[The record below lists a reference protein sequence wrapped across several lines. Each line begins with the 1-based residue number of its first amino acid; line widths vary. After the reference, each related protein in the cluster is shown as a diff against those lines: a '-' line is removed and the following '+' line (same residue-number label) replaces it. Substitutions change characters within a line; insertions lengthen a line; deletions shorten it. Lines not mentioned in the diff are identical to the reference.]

1 MNAVSPRHFSIVSSV
16 PDARTA
22 NLSTDCDRK
31 HRAMSKVVT
40 TQRDRLVTELGSL
53 DIFLDADGG
62 TRTMLSEG
70 SQLRSYAPDELILRE
85 GERPRH
91 LFGIVDGLVAL
102 GAHHHERETTLS
114 LVERGRCLLLQAVV
128 TDRVYL
134 QSAKAI
140 TSATVLAIPA
150 GKFRAA
156 IARDPGLAMATM
168 RAVASDHRDAIRDL
182 KNIKLRS
189 NAERLANWI
198 LENTQD
204 DGRLELAIN
213 KKLLA
218 ERLGM
223 TPESLSRCLRV
234 LKPFGLVN
242 HRDRLEVSDAALLR
256 TFALPNSL
264 IDQGDGSRLER
275 RATT

>member
-1 MNAVSPRHFSIVSSV
+1 
-16 PDARTA
+16 
-22 NLSTDCDRK
+22 
-31 HRAMSKVVT
+31 MSKVVAP
-40 TQRDRLVTELGSL
+40 QQNPLVTEMETL
-53 DIFLDADGG
+53 DIFLNTSGE
-62 TRTMLSEG
+62 TRAVLSEG
-70 SQLRSYAPDELILRE
+70 TQLHTYSPDEFILRE

-91 LFGIVDGLVAL
+91 LFGIVNGLVAL
-102 GAHHHERETTLS
+102 GAQHHDRETTLS
-114 LVERGRCLLLQAVV
+114 LLERGRCLLLQAVI

-150 GKFRAA
+150 TKFRAE
-156 IARDPGLAMATM
+156 IARDPGLAMAAM

-198 LENTQD
+198 LENTRD
-204 DGRLELAIN
+204 GGRLELAIN

-223 TPESLSRCLRV
+223 TPESLSRSLRV
-234 LKPFGLVN
+234 LKPFGLIN
-242 HRDRLEVSDAALLR
+242 NRDYLEVSDVALLR
-256 TFALPNSL
+256 TFALPNAL
-264 IDQGDGSRLER
+264 IDQSDGRDLEMR
-275 RATT
+275 QIK

>member
-1 MNAVSPRHFSIVSSV
+1 
-16 PDARTA
+16 
-22 NLSTDCDRK
+22 
-31 HRAMSKVVT
+31 MSKVVT
-40 TQRDRLVTELGSL
+40 TQRDRLVTELGTL

-70 SQLRSYAPDELILRE
+70 TQLRTYAPDELILRE

-114 LVERGRCLLLQAVV
+114 LVERGRCLLLQAVI

-134 QSAKAI
+134 QSAKTI
-140 TSATVLAIPA
+140 TSAAVLVVPA
-150 GKFRAA
+150 AKFRAA

-182 KNIKLRS
+182 KNIRLRS

-198 LENTQD
+198 LENIQD
-204 DGRLELAIN
+204 GGRLELSIN

-234 LKPFGLVN
+234 LKRFGLIN
-242 HRDRLEVSDAALLR
+242 HRDYLEVSDADLLR
-256 TFALPNSL
+256 TFALPNAL
-264 IDQGDGSRLER
+264 IDQSDGSRLEKR
-275 RATT
+275 PTI